1 MKCLVTGGSGFLGSH
16 VADELTKKG
25 HTVIIFDLKK
35 SKWLKLNQKMIVGN
49 MLNYRQLN
57 NALKKVDYVLH
68 FAGLSDLN
76 KALNKPIETIKFNI
90 LATANLLKLSLKNN
104 IKRIIFA
111 SSIYAIS
118 SQGGFYRCSKR
129 AAEDYIEE
137 YQKRFGIDFSILRY
151 GSLYGNRSKDTGGIN
166 EVIYKAIKKNKISYV
181 GSKKTE
187 REYIHVRDAAKM
199 TVETLKPRFKNKHI
213 IISGKKKIKVY
224 KFLKVLSKE
233 LTIKKIHFTNKK
245 KLGHY
250 ITNPNTFKVK
260 KGKKFLYKNSISL
273 KKGLKEMINEKE

>member
-25 HTVIIFDLKK
+25 YKVIIFDLKK
-35 SKWLKLNQKMIVGN
+35 SKWINLNQKMIVGN
-49 MLNYRQLN
+49 LLNYN
-57 NALKKVDYVLH
+57 HVNKVLKKVDYVFH

-76 KALNKPIETIKFNI
+76 KALNKPMETIKFNI
-90 LATANLLKLSLKNN
+90 LATANLLKLSSRNK

-111 SSIYAIS
+111 SSIYANS

-137 YQKRFGIDFSILRY
+137 FQKRFGIDFSILRY
-151 GSLYGNRSKDTGGIN
+151 GSLYGNRSKGTGGIN
-166 EVIYKAIKKNKISYV
+166 EVIYNAIKKNEINYV
-181 GSKKTE
+181 GSAKTE
-187 REYIHVRDAAKM
+187 REYIHVKDAAKA
-199 TVETLKPRFKNKHI
+199 TVETLRPKFKNKHI

-224 KFLKVLSKE
+224 KFLKILSKE
-233 LTIKKIHFTNKK
+233 LNIKKIHFTNKK

-260 KGKKFLYKNSISL
+260 KGKKFFYKNGTSL
-273 KKGLKEMINEKE
+273 EKGLKEMINGEE

>member
-137 YQKRFGIDFSILRY
+137 YQKDL
-151 GSLYGNRSKDTGGIN
+151 
-166 EVIYKAIKKNKISYV
+166 
-181 GSKKTE
+181 
-187 REYIHVRDAAKM
+187 
-199 TVETLKPRFKNKHI
+199 
-213 IISGKKKIKVY
+213 
-224 KFLKVLSKE
+224 E
-233 LTIKKIHFTNKK
+233 LIFQ
-245 KLGHY
+245 
-250 ITNPNTFKVK
+250 F
-260 KGKKFLYKNSISL
+260 
-273 KKGLKEMINEKE
+273 